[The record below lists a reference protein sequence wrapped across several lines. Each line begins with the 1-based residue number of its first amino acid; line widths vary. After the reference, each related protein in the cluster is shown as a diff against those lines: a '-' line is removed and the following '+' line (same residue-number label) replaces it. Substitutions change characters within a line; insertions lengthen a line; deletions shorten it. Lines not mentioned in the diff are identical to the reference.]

1 MAKLKKREIIILV
14 ITALFVLYAGYE
26 YLIAG
31 PASKKVNTSATA
43 SASADSVKVDTF
55 ISGITNDLDKDKKIA
70 DLDAY
75 VIRRI
80 ETDWGKNP
88 FWKKDLYK
96 AWVNREGLAK
106 GGVLAKIIYS
116 GYVDSGEN
124 KMAIINGFEY
134 RIGEHLEI
142 EGYVLKQITPSN
154 VLIFNKNTGNK
165 EEIPLQ
171 E

>member
-1 MAKLKKREIIILV
+1 MAKLKKREIIILIIAAV
-14 ITALFVLYAGYE
+14 VVFYAGYE
-26 YLIAG
+26 YLIAA
-31 PASKKVNTSATA
+31 PASKKIKTSAG
-43 SASADSVKVDTF
+43 ADSVKVDTF
-55 ISGITNDLDKDKKIA
+55 ASGIIKDLGKDKIT

-75 VIRRI
+75 VIRRM

-106 GGVLAKIIYS
+106 SSGALAKIIYS
-116 GYVDSGEN
+116 GYVDSGKN
-124 KMAIINGFEY
+124 KMAVINGFEY
-134 RIGEHLEI
+134 RIGEQLEI
-142 EGYVLKQITPSN
+142 EGYVLKQITPSS

>member
-31 PASKKVNTSATA
+31 PASKKVKTSSSVESVNINTS
-43 SASADSVKVDTF
+43 
-55 ISGITNDLDKDKKIA
+55 ISGITKDLGKDNIA

-75 VIRRI
+75 VIKRI

-96 AWVNREGLAK
+96 AWANREGVAK
-106 GGVLAKIIYS
+106 GSGVLAKIIYS
-116 GYVDSGEN
+116 GYVDSGKN
-124 KMAIINGFEY
+124 IMAVINGFEY
-134 RIGEHLEI
+134 RIGEQLEI
-142 EGYVLKQITPSN
+142 EGYVLKQITPSK

>member
-1 MAKLKKREIIILV
+1 MAKLKKREIIIL
-14 ITALFVLYAGYE
+14 IIAALFVLYAGYE

-31 PASKKVNTSATA
+31 PASKKVKTI
-43 SASADSVKVDTF
+43 ASADSVKVDTF
-55 ISGITNDLDKDKKIA
+55 ASGIIKDLAKDNIA

-75 VIRRI
+75 VIRRM

-96 AWVNREGLAK
+96 AWVNREGLAR
-106 GGVLAKIIYS
+106 GGGILSKIIYS
-116 GYVDSGEN
+116 GYVDSGKN
-124 KMAIINGFEY
+124 KMAVINGFEY
-134 RIGEHLEI
+134 RIGEELEI
-142 EGYVLKQITPSN
+142 EGYVLKQITPSK
-154 VLIFNKNTGNK
+154 VLILNKNTGNK

>member
-1 MAKLKKREIIILV
+1 MASLKKREIIILV
-14 ITALFVLYAGYE
+14 IAALFVLYAGYE

-31 PASKKVNTSATA
+31 PASQKVKT

-55 ISGITNDLDKDKKIA
+55 TSGIIKDLGKDKIT
-70 DLDAY
+70 DSDAY
-75 VIRRI
+75 MIRRM

-96 AWVNREGLAK
+96 AWVNREGVAK
-106 GGVLAKIIYS
+106 GGGVLAKMIYS
-116 GYVDSGEN
+116 GYVDSGKN
-124 KMAIINGFEY
+124 KMAVINGFEY
-134 RIGEHLEI
+134 RIGEELEI
-142 EGYVLKQITPSN
+142 EGYVLQQITPSKI
-154 VLIFNKNTGNK
+154 LLFNKSTGNK

>member
-14 ITALFVLYAGYE
+14 IAALFVLYAGYE

-31 PASKKVNTSATA
+31 PASKKVKTIAI
-43 SASADSVKVDTF
+43 ADSVKVDTF
-55 ISGITNDLDKDKKIA
+55 TSGITKDLGKDKIT
-70 DLDAY
+70 DFDAY
-75 VIRRI
+75 VIRRM

-88 FWKKDLYK
+88 FWKKDLYR
-96 AWVNREGLAK
+96 AWVNREGVAK
-106 GGVLAKIIYS
+106 GGGVLAKMIYS
-116 GYVDSGEN
+116 GYVDSGKN
-124 KMAIINGFEY
+124 KMAVINGFEY
-134 RIGEHLEI
+134 RIGEELEI
-142 EGYVLKQITPSN
+142 EGYVLKQITPSK

>member
-1 MAKLKKREIIILV
+1 M
-14 ITALFVLYAGYE
+14 
-26 YLIAG
+26 
-31 PASKKVNTSATA
+31 
-43 SASADSVKVDTF
+43 KVDTF
-55 ISGITNDLDKDKKIA
+55 ASGITKDLDKDKIT
-70 DLDAY
+70 DSDAY
-75 VIRRI
+75 VIRRM

-106 GGVLAKIIYS
+106 GGALAKIIYS

-134 RIGEHLEI
+134 RIGEQLEI